1 MRRVYRASRYVESV
15 SGHSM
20 SDSITIPLPPPVTNG
35 GIASALLA
43 LSASEKGERPRTELR
58 AAAWTLR
65 QLPEEL
71 YGRRVRLAGLP
82 HVSPRA
88 ADAIGAFLACGSDE
102 SVEDR
107 VTAILDRADPA
118 RHRKSDFLT
127 CADVDRILKPS
138 PPGPGEGERS
148 LSSTD
153 VRGDLHLHTDR
164 SDGKVPLGS
173 LHRSLAARG
182 DCFAFLTDHARDCA
196 VAGGLFAGDFAAQR
210 LEVDLLNERTE
221 GEFRMFLGAE
231 ANIDADG
238 SLDVTPE
245 SVPVLDAVIASIHTD
260 LRSHRDQTERL
271 VRAIRTPGVA
281 ILGHPRGRLY
291 DLRSGIRANWERV
304 FSVAA
309 EEGVAIE
316 LNGCPERCDL
326 EPRLAAL
333 ARDAG
338 CLFAVCSDAHARHHL
353 DYLRFSV
360 AIARLAAIPKGRVV
374 NTLSA
379 ERLEEWLAGRRVR

>member
-1 MRRVYRASRYVESV
+1 
-15 SGHSM
+15 M
-20 SDSITIPLPPPVTNG
+20 SAVFTIPSPPPVTNRQL
-35 GIASALLA
+35 ASALLA
-43 LSASEKGERPRTELR
+43 LSAAEKGERPRTEFR

-71 YGRRVRLAGLP
+71 FGRRVRLSGLP
-82 HVSPRA
+82 NVSPRA

-127 CADVDRILKPS
+127 CADVDRILKVS
-138 PPGPGEGERS
+138 PVGAEAGGRPI
-148 LSSTD
+148 SSTD
-153 VRGDLHLHTDR
+153 IRGDLHLHTSR
-164 SDGKVPLGS
+164 SDGKVSLES

-182 DCFAFLTDHARDCA
+182 DRFALLTDHARDCA
-196 VAGGLFAGDFAAQR
+196 VAGGLFPGDFAAQR
-210 LEVDLLNERTE
+210 VEVDRLNSRPD
-221 GEFRMFLGAE
+221 GEFWMFLGAE
-231 ANIDADG
+231 SNIDVDG
-238 SLDVTPE
+238 AIDVTPG
-245 SVPVLDAVIASIHTD
+245 SVPVLDAVIASIHTE

-291 DLRSGIRANWERV
+291 DLRSGIRASWERV
-304 FSVAA
+304 FTVAA

-326 EPRLAAL
+326 DPKLAIL
-333 ARDAG
+333 ARDVG
-338 CLFAVCSDAHARHHL
+338 CLFSLASDAHARHHL
-353 DYLRFSV
+353 DFLRFSI
-360 AIARLAAIPKGRVV
+360 AIARLAGVSPDRVV
-374 NTLSA
+374 NTFSA
-379 ERLEEWLAGRRVR
+379 ERLADWLTRQRER